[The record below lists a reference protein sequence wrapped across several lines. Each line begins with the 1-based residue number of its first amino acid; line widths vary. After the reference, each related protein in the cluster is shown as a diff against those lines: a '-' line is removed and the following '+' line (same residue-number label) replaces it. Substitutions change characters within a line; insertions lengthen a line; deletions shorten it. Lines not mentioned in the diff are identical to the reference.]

1 MYPAEVVRR
10 AAEYLERHGVDAP
23 LPTAELL
30 LTSVLRTDRA
40 GIYTRERGLTSA
52 EARHFGRALCSICA
66 GTPVQHL
73 TGEQGFR
80 RLTLSVRAGVF
91 VARPETEVVVE
102 AALEALIGTDEP
114 IVADVGTGAGAIAL
128 AIKDERRDARVL
140 ATDISAAAIALARE
154 NSATL
159 GLEVELFPGDLLSPL
174 PSALRRGLDLVVS
187 NPPYVTAEEYERV
200 PATVRADPASAL
212 LGGIDVY
219 ERLASQA
226 SDWLSPG
233 GYLVVESGETHASQV
248 SEVAAG
254 AGFVDV
260 RVLADLAGRDRVVTA
275 RLR

>member
-1 MYPAEVVRR
+1 MRPARVVRR
-10 AAEYLERHGVDAP
+10 AAEYLERHGVDGP

-52 EARHFGRALCSICA
+52 EARHFGRALCRSCT

-80 RLTLSVRAGVF
+80 RLILLVRPGVF
-91 VARPETEVVVE
+91 VPRPETEVLVE
-102 AALEALIGTDEP
+102 VALEALVGRDDP

-140 ATDISAAAIALARE
+140 ATDVSAAAMALASE
-154 NSATL
+154 NASTL
-159 GLEVELFPGDLLSPL
+159 GLDLELFEGDLLSPL
-174 PSALRRGLDLVVS
+174 PSVLRRGLDLVVS
-187 NPPYVTAEEYERV
+187 NPPYVTAEEYEQV
-200 PATVRADPASAL
+200 PAVVRADPAAAL

-226 SDWLSPG
+226 SAWLSPG
-233 GYLVVESGETHASQV
+233 GRLVVESGETHASQV

-260 RVLADLAGRDRVVTA
+260 RVLPDLAGRDRVVAA
-275 RLR
+275 RLP